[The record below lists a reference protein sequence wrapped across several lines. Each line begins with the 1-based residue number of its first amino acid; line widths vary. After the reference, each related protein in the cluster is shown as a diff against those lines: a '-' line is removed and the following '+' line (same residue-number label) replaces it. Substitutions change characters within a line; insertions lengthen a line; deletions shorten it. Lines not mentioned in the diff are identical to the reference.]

1 MNKQTKNPTNKSAS
15 NTPAATTKASSTKHE
30 DKPDVEDSSNGDVEM
45 SDNENY
51 KLESDVA
58 LPKSKRFY
66 NIKFFCSHYD
76 STNSRKIARGRQN
89 G

>member
-1 MNKQTKNPTNKSAS
+1 MNKQTKSPANKSAS

-30 DKPDVEDSSNGDVEM
+30 DKPEVDDSSNGDVEM

-58 LPKSKRFY
+58 LPKSKHFIQNSFFSY
-66 NIKFFCSHYD
+66 ND
-76 STNSRKIARGRQN
+76 PTNIRKVARGCQD
-89 G
+89 GK

>member
-1 MNKQTKNPTNKSAS
+1 MNKQTKNPANKSAS

-30 DKPDVEDSSNGDVEM
+30 DKPEVDDSSNGDVEM

-58 LPKSKRFY
+58 LPKSKHLSE
-66 NIKFFCSHYD
+66 IHFFSHYD
-76 STNSRKIARGRQN
+76 PTDLRKVARGCQN
-89 G
+89 GK